1 MLVCWAYARAP
12 SSLSRLNVQRLEGVY
27 RPTAPIGGEGG
38 CDSKKKKEKKL
49 SALWLFFRGNLE
61 REREIAAAALNP
73 PTKLGGPIPPLVQL

>member
-1 MLVCWAYARAP
+1 VRF
-12 SSLSRLNVQRLEGVY
+12 E
-27 RPTAPIGGEGG
+27 
-38 CDSKKKKEKKL
+38 KKKKEKKL

>member
-38 CDSKKKKEKKL
+38 CDSKKKIKKL
-49 SALWLFFRGNLE
+49 SALWLFFGGNLE
-61 REREIAAAALNP
+61 RERDCSSSPKP
-73 PTKLGGPIPPLVQL
+73 PHTKLGGPIPPPVQL